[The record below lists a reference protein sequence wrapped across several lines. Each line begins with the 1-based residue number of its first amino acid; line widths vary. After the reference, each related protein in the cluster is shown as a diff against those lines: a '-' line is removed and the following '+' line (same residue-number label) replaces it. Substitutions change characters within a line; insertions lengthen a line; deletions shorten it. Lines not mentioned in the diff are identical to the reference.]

1 MQAVTPPYNTI
12 RAVYLN
18 KFQGVAFDMTDD
30 YYQVLGVSRNASEQD
45 IQKAYRESARKN
57 HPDLNPDDTRA
68 KENFQ
73 RIQAAYDVLSDAD
86 KRAKYDQFG
95 SSFEQM
101 GGAGAGFSDLDFGQ
115 IFGQGGG
122 GSGGFEDLFRQF
134 TGGGQAG
141 PRGPRQPARGA
152 DLEHEVTIPF
162 STAVTGGEARINFR
176 RPGGKQES
184 ISVRVPVG
192 VKDGQKIRLRGQG
205 ETAARGKPGD
215 MIVVV
220 HVAAHPWFQRR
231 GNDLELTVP
240 IGLEEAALGTTID
253 VPTPHGTI
261 ALKIPAGTSGGK
273 RFRIKD
279 HGVHGAKGK
288 GHLFVTVQLQIPEEI
303 DETSQQL
310 IREFTERNPLDLRF
324 DIQW

>member
-1 MQAVTPPYNTI
+1 
-12 RAVYLN
+12 
-18 KFQGVAFDMTDD
+18 MTDD

-45 IQKAYRESARKN
+45 VQKAYRELARKN
-57 HPDLNPDDTRA
+57 HPDLNPDDARA

-86 KRAKYDQFG
+86 KRSKYDQFG
-95 SSFEQM
+95 SNFEQM
-101 GGAGAGFSDLDFGQ
+101 GGAGADAGFSDLDFGQ

-134 TGGGQAG
+134 AGGGQAG
-141 PRGPRQPARGA
+141 PRGPRPPTRGA

-162 STAVTGGEARINFR
+162 STAVTGGETRINFR
-176 RPGGKQES
+176 RPGGKQET

-205 ETAARGKPGD
+205 ENVARGKPGD

-261 ALKIPAGTSGGK
+261 ALKVPPGTSGGK

-279 HGVHGAKGK
+279 HGVQGEKAK